1 MTFAF
6 GDKLPVI
13 YDLLTVNSVPH
24 GTDVRP
30 FVSTKIIFV
39 DVIYLHFTGTGSVP
53 DEDAHVQLDAEKSG
67 EELICSDAHFIV
79 ILHDVSFQEIAG
91 DAPLIC
97 IRLQTSCKVV
107 NNS

>member
-13 YDLLTVNSVPH
+13 NNLLTVNSVPR
-24 GTDVRP
+24 GTNVRP
-30 FVSTKIIFV
+30 FVSTKVNII
-39 DVIYLHFTGTGSVP
+39 DVIDLHFAGTGSVS

-67 EELICSDAHFIV
+67 KELICFDAHFIV
-79 ILHDVSFQEIAG
+79 VLHDVSFQEIAG

-97 IRLQTSCKVV
+97 IRLQTSCEVD
-107 NNS
+107 NNA